1 MMVWFLLSG
10 FIKGYCLNIRAVLY
24 LMFFAASTYVFS
36 GFPAGTQVKVPGG
49 YVSIEQLKVGD
60 FVFAVKPD
68 GNCVITSVEQVASY
82 TWHKYMLIEVD
93 KGFIVAVTGQ
103 LFYQPIENSWI
114 KAKHIKSGT
123 ALLSGMNN
131 VVCVHSA
138 TKVYESIEI
147 FDIRL
152 KDVHTF
158 CVSERDIVVHN
169 FLQFTIG
176 FSIAWGFGVVT
187 FEAVWQACIIG
198 LVALGLRSCSGNK
211 NNAWS
216 SQAFVGTPLGG
227 QACEIGQN
235 KSWAENVH
243 GQEYVAVASGSICPE
258 NNVKDRP
265 VGVCNH
271 SVVQVCANLSNDS
284 MHETMLARSGV
295 QGARNQKTEP
305 RHNYPISQHS
315 PGKDCGMVECDP
327 PPKGPHGYFIPAPYH
342 QEYPTPGCKSTG
354 PSWHDGQKALDV
366 SVEVENKSDGGKK
379 HRVAVYGG
387 KYIVFDQTSPGVY
400 HAHHRAWNKQDGMNG
415 LTPQM
420 QNALKKAG
428 IVKSNGRIIKDAK
441 INNIK

>member
-315 PGKDCGMVECDP
+315 PGKDCDTVECDP
-327 PPKGPHGYFIPAPYH
+327 PPKGPHGYFIPSDKHGSKAR
-342 QEYPTPGCKSTG
+342 GKAGAG
-354 PSWHDGQKALDV
+354 PDWHEGQKALDA
-366 SVEVENKSDGGKK
+366 SVEIEGDSKR
-379 HRVAVYGG
+379 RVVVYGG

-400 HAHHRAWNKQDGMNG
+400 HAHYRPWDGQLNERLALDMKE
-415 LTPQM
+415 
-420 QNALKKAG
+420 ALKEAG
-428 IVKSNGRIIKDAK
+428 MVKGNKGKIIKDEK
-441 INNIK
+441 G